1 MARFRPVAM
10 LVGMPFASICSTLS
24 LIGAVIWVVGKLVSL
39 IFPCWECM
47 GLINRAVYLIRL
59 PVVTIRYFLNKIPF

>member
-24 LIGAVIWVVGKLVSL
+24 LIGAVIWVVGSV
-39 IFPCWECM
+39 
-47 GLINRAVYLIRL
+47 R
-59 PVVTIRYFLNKIPF
+59 FLSSPLLFIDSSS